1 MRLLTILL
9 IFSGSFP
16 AIAQPFKEEIQAF
29 LRQDSLQPQAP
40 GKVLFVGSSSFRLWG
55 DVQADFPGTPIINR
69 GFGGSSLP
77 DLIRYEKQIIAPYKP
92 GKIVIYCGENDFAA
106 SDTIQA
112 IHVFARFKQLFEL
125 IRTDYPQTPIIF
137 VSIKPSISR
146 QRLMPKIAE
155 GNRLIARY
163 LRKKRHTS
171 YVDIYHKMLDA
182 KGQPRPEL
190 FVEDKL
196 HMNRAGYLIWQ
207 KALTPL
213 LVN

>member
-1 MRLLTILL
+1 MRLLIILFFFAGV
-9 IFSGSFP
+9 FS
-16 AIAQPFKEEIQAF
+16 ATAQPFKEEIQAF

-40 GKVLFVGSSSFRLWG
+40 GQVLFVGSSSFRLWQ
-55 DVQADFPGTPIINR
+55 DVQADFPKTPIINR

-112 IHVFARFKQLFEL
+112 IHVFTRFKQLFEL